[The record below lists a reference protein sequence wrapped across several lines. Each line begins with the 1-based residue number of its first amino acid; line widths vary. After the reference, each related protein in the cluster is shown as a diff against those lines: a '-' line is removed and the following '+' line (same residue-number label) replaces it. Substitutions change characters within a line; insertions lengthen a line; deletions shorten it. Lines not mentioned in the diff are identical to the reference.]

1 MKKIIAYFKENSLI
15 IYRILLFLLAAA
27 IIVGIFPKEGKFRY
41 EFQRGKPWMHEDL
54 IAPFDFPIL
63 KTDAELAQER
73 EAVLAQ
79 VKPYFLFSEAVF
91 AESRKRLIE
100 DFDKIW
106 REMHEENDA
115 EKAWQRLLM
124 LNIYDSI
131 FNAGIIERHAVI
143 DGKPD
148 EFLVTLLRRNIA
160 VERELRSFFTIQTAD
175 AFIKDHFSRLSP
187 EGDYNFIIRIIEN
200 RLAQNVLF
208 DPATTERERQT
219 MLGRI
224 SLARGMIQKGE
235 RIISKGDV
243 VGPDRFQVLESFRRE
258 YELQVGGSSAY
269 IGIIAGQ
276 SILVVI
282 ALSVFMLFLVFFRP
296 EIFQQNKMVLFMLL
310 VLLMMV
316 ALLSFMARY
325 HPEYLYLV
333 PLCLVPIIIRI
344 FSDTRLALFVHLVT
358 IFITGFLVPNSF
370 EFVFLQLIAGIIA
383 IISVVNLQ
391 KRSQFAKSVLFIFL
405 TYVAIYT
412 GMNLMQEGNFSTMQP
427 NMFMMFGGS
436 AMLTLLAYPLI
447 YIFEKIFGFT
457 TDLTLLELSD
467 TNNKLLRELAE
478 KAPGTF
484 QHSMQVA
491 AIAEELTREIGGNPL
506 LVRTGALYHDIGKM
520 NNPLFFIENQ
530 ITGVNPHD
538 ELSYEESARI
548 IISHV
553 IEGVEMARKHN
564 LPEILIDFIRT
575 HHGTR
580 RTGYFYIMQKNENP
594 DIEVN
599 EESFTYHGPIPFSRE
614 TAVVMMA
621 DSVEAASR
629 SIKKPNQQKL
639 DELVE
644 NIITRQVEDN
654 QFDNS
659 PITMRDI
666 TRIKRILKKKLMN
679 IYHVRI
685 EYPVA

>member
-1 MKKIIAYFKENSLI
+1 M
-15 IYRILLFLLAAA
+15 LFLLAAV

-63 KTDAELAQER
+63 KTETELAQER
-73 EAVLAQ
+73 EAVQRQL
-79 VKPYFLFSEAVF
+79 KPYFIFDQAATLEAR
-91 AESRKRLIE
+91 RKLIE
-100 DFDKIW
+100 DFNIRW
-106 REMHEENDA
+106 REQPHESNDRKRRKEN
-115 EKAWQRLLM
+115 LM
-124 LNIYDSI
+124 LKVYDTLL
-131 FNAGIIERHAVI
+131 NTGIIEVNSVLE
-143 DGKPD
+143 GKPHD
-148 EFLVTLLRRNIA
+148 FIIVLLRENIA
-160 VERELRSFFTIQTAD
+160 EERELRTLFTIQTAD
-175 AFIKDHFSRLSP
+175 EFVKSYFTKPGMPADT
-187 EGDYNFIIRIIEN
+187 EYIIRIIESH
-200 RLAQNVLF
+200 LVQNVKY
-208 DPATTERERQT
+208 DPTTTERERQAA
-219 MLGRI
+219 LGRI

-235 RIISKGDV
+235 RIISKGDLV
-243 VGPDRFQVLESFRRE
+243 NAERLQVLESFRRE
-258 YELQVGGSSAY
+258 YELQIGGSAKF
-269 IGIIAGQ
+269 IGIVAGQ

-282 ALSVFMLFLVFFRP
+282 ALTVFLLFLIFFRP
-296 EIFQQNKMVLFMLL
+296 EVFRQNKMVVFMLL
-310 VLLMMV
+310 VILLMIF
-316 ALLSFMARY
+316 ALSYMARHHISY
-325 HPEYLYLV
+325 IYLV

-370 EFVFLQLIAGIIA
+370 EYVFLQLIAGIIA

-391 KRSQFAKSVLFIFL
+391 KRSQFAKSVLLIFL
-405 TYVAIYT
+405 TYVAVYA
-412 GMNLMQEGNFSTMQP
+412 GMNLMQEGNFNTMEP
-427 NMFMMFGGS
+427 NMFIMFGGS

-457 TDLTLLELSD
+457 TDVTLLELSD

-484 QHSMQVA
+484 QHSLQVA
-491 AIAEELTREIGGNPL
+491 NIAEELTREIGGNPL

-520 NNPLFFIENQ
+520 NNPMYFVENQ

-538 ELSYEESARI
+538 ELSYEESSRI
-548 IISHV
+548 IINHV
-553 IEGVEMARKHN
+553 IDGVEMARRHK

-580 RTGYFYIMQKNENP
+580 RTEYFYTMHKKENP
-594 DIEVN
+594 DEDVN
-599 EESFTYHGPIPFSRE
+599 EELFTYHGPIPFSRE

-629 SIKKPNQQKL
+629 SLKRPDQQML
-639 DELVE
+639 NELVE
-644 NIITRQVEDN
+644 NIINKQVEDN

-666 TRIKRILKKKLMN
+666 TRIKKILKKKLMN

-685 EYPVA
+685 EYPVS

>member
-1 MKKIIAYFKENSLI
+1 MKKIIAYFKNNSLI
-15 IYRILLFLLAAA
+15 IYRVLLFLFTAA

-63 KTDAELAQER
+63 KTEAELTQER
-73 EAVLAQ
+73 EAVLRQ
-79 VKPYFLFSEAVF
+79 VKPYFVF
-91 AESRKRLIE
+91 DENAYAENRKKLSA
-100 DFDKIW
+100 DFNNRIPAQHLDK
-106 REMHEENDA
+106 EERIS
-115 EKAWQRLLM
+115 QMQSQLLKV
-124 LNIYDSI
+124 YDSVL
-131 FNAGIIERHAVI
+131 NTGIIEMNAVI
-143 DGKPD
+143 EGKPD
-148 EFLVTLLRRNIA
+148 EYMLVLIHENMA
-160 VERELRSFFTIQTAD
+160 VERELGSFFSIQTAD
-175 AFIKDHFSRLSP
+175 AFVKKFFSERKPKEDYDFVTRL
-187 EGDYNFIIRIIEN
+187 IEN
-200 RLAQNVLF
+200 HLIQNVRY
-208 DPATTERERQT
+208 DPIATERERQT
-219 MLGRI
+219 ALNRI

-235 RIISKGDV
+235 RIISKGDLV
-243 VGPDRFQVLESFRRE
+243 NAERHQVLESFRKE
-258 YELQVGGSSAY
+258 YEMQVGGSAAFT
-269 IGIIAGQ
+269 GIVAGQ

-282 ALSVFMLFLVFFRP
+282 SLAVFMLFLVFFRP
-296 EIFQQNKMVLFMLL
+296 EIFRQHKMVVFMLL
-310 VLLMMV
+310 VLLLMV
-316 ALLSFMARY
+316 FVLSYMARF
-325 HPEYLYLV
+325 HPAYLYLV

-391 KRSQFAKSVLFIFL
+391 KRSQFAISVLLIFI
-405 TYVAIYT
+405 TYVAVYT
-412 GMNLMQEGNFSTMQP
+412 GMNLMQEGNFSTMEL
-427 NMFMMFGGS
+427 NMFLMFGGS
-436 AMLTLLAYPLI
+436 AALTLLAYPLI

-457 TDLTLLELSD
+457 TDVTLLELSD
-467 TNNKLLRELAE
+467 TNNKLLREMAE

-484 QHSMQVA
+484 QHSLQVA
-491 AIAEELTREIGGNPL
+491 NIAEELTREIGGNPL

-520 NNPLFFIENQ
+520 NNPMYFIENQ

-538 ELSYEESARI
+538 ELSYEESARV

-553 IEGVEMARKHN
+553 IEGVEMARKN
-564 LPEILIDFIRT
+564 KLPEMLIDFIRT

-580 RTGYFYIMQKNENP
+580 KVEYFYTMHQKENP
-594 DIEVN
+594 DEDIK
-599 EESFTYHGPIPFSRE
+599 EEDFTYHGPIPFSKE

-629 SIKKPNQQKL
+629 SIKKPNQEKL
-639 DELVE
+639 DELVDK
-644 NIITRQVEDN
+644 IIDKQVETQ

-666 TRIKRILKKKLMN
+666 TRVKKILKKKLMN

-685 EYPVA
+685 KYPV

>member
-1 MKKIIAYFKENSLI
+1 
-15 IYRILLFLLAAA
+15 
-27 IIVGIFPKEGKFRY
+27 
-41 EFQRGKPWMHEDL
+41 
-54 IAPFDFPIL
+54 
-63 KTDAELAQER
+63 
-73 EAVLAQ
+73 
-79 VKPYFLFSEAVF
+79 
-91 AESRKRLIE
+91 
-100 DFDKIW
+100 
-106 REMHEENDA
+106 
-115 EKAWQRLLM
+115 
-124 LNIYDSI
+124 
-131 FNAGIIERHAVI
+131 
-143 DGKPD
+143 
-148 EFLVTLLRRNIA
+148 
-160 VERELRSFFTIQTAD
+160 
-175 AFIKDHFSRLSP
+175 
-187 EGDYNFIIRIIEN
+187 
-200 RLAQNVLF
+200 
-208 DPATTERERQT
+208 
-219 MLGRI
+219 
-224 SLARGMIQKGE
+224 
-235 RIISKGDV
+235 
-243 VGPDRFQVLESFRRE
+243 
-258 YELQVGGSSAY
+258 
-269 IGIIAGQ
+269 
-276 SILVVI
+276 
-282 ALSVFMLFLVFFRP
+282 
-296 EIFQQNKMVLFMLL
+296 
-310 VLLMMV
+310 
-316 ALLSFMARY
+316 
-325 HPEYLYLV
+325 
-333 PLCLVPIIIRI
+333 
-344 FSDTRLALFVHLVT
+344 VHLVT

-427 NMFMMFGGS
+427 GMFIMFGGS

-467 TNNKLLRELAE
+467 TNNKLLRQLAE

-520 NNPLFFIENQ
+520 NNPLYFIENQ

>member
-1 MKKIIAYFKENSLI
+1 MRNILTYFKNNSLV
-15 IYRILLFLLAAA
+15 IYRVLLFLLAAA
-27 IIVGIFPKEGKFRY
+27 IIVGVFPKEGKFRY

-63 KTDAELAQER
+63 KTEAELAQER
-73 EAVLAQ
+73 EAVIKQL
-79 VKPYFLFSEAVF
+79 KPHFVFDDAIYRHSRNSLVDDFNNKWQEREETSEA
-91 AESRKRLIE
+91 AKARK
-100 DFDKIW
+100 
-106 REMHEENDA
+106 
-115 EKAWQRLLM
+115 EKMLLG
-124 LNIYDSI
+124 LYDTLLTT
-131 FNAGIIERHAVI
+131 GIIEMHTVI
-143 DGKPD
+143 EGKPG
-148 EFLVTLLRRNIA
+148 EFIVILLRENLA
-160 VERELRSFFTIQTAD
+160 VERELRSFYNIQSAD
-175 AFIKDHFSRLSP
+175 AYVKGVLSQTSAAEDYEFLARL
-187 EGDYNFIIRIIEN
+187 IEN
-200 RLAQNVLF
+200 HLVQNVRF
-208 DPATTERERQT
+208 DPATTERELQT
-219 MLGRI
+219 ALGRI

-235 RIISKGDV
+235 RIISKGELV
-243 VGPDRFQVLESFRRE
+243 NAERHQVLESFRKE
-258 YELQVGGSSAY
+258 YELQVGGAASY
-269 IGIIAGQ
+269 LGIIAGQ
-276 SILVVI
+276 SILVMI
-282 ALSVFMLFLVFFRP
+282 ALTVFMLFLVFFRP
-296 EIFQQNKMVLFMLL
+296 EIFRQNKMVVFMLM

-316 ALLSFMARY
+316 FALSYMARY
-325 HPEYLYLV
+325 HLAYLYLV

-358 IFITGFLVPNSF
+358 IFIAGFLVPNSF

-391 KRSQFAKSVLFIFL
+391 KRSQFAKSVLLIFL
-405 TYVAIYT
+405 TYVAVYT
-412 GMNLMQEGNFSTMQP
+412 GMNLMQEGNFSTMEV
-427 NMFMMFGGS
+427 NMFIMFGGS
-436 AMLTLLAYPLI
+436 SILTLLAYPLI
-447 YIFEKIFGFT
+447 YVFEKIFGFT
-457 TDLTLLELSD
+457 TDVTLLELSD

-484 QHSMQVA
+484 QHSLQVA
-491 AIAEELTREIGGNPL
+491 NIAEELTREIGGNPL

-520 NNPLFFIENQ
+520 NNPMFFIENQ

-538 ELSYEESARI
+538 ELSFEESSRI

-580 RTGYFYIMQKNENP
+580 RVDYFYIMHKKENP
-594 DIEVN
+594 EEEVN
-599 EESFTYHGPIPFSRE
+599 EESFKYHGPIPFSKE

-629 SIKKPNQQKL
+629 SIKKPDQQKIN
-639 DELVE
+639 DLVDT
-644 NIITRQVEDN
+644 IINKQVEDN

-666 TRIKRILKKKLMN
+666 TRIKKILKKKLMN

-685 EYPVA
+685 EYPVS

>member
-1 MKKIIAYFKENSLI
+1 MKKIIAYFKANSLI
-15 IYRILLFLLAAA
+15 IYRILLFILAAA
-27 IIVGIFPKEGKFRY
+27 FIVGIFPKEGKFRY

-63 KTDAELAQER
+63 KTDAELALER

-79 VKPYFLFSEAVF
+79 VKPYFLFNEAVF
-91 AESRKRLIE
+91 EDSRKRLTE
-100 DFDKIW
+100 DFEKMW
-106 REMHEENDA
+106 REMHDDNDP
-115 EKAWQRLLM
+115 EKVRQKSLM

-131 FNAGIIERHAVI
+131 FNAGIIEMHAVI

-148 EFLVTLLRRNIA
+148 EFLITLLRRNIA
-160 VERELRSFFTIQTAD
+160 MERELRSFFTIQTAD
-175 AFIKDHFSRLSP
+175 AFIKDYFSRLSP
-187 EGDYNFIIRIIEN
+187 EGDYNFILRIIEN
-200 RLAQNVLF
+200 RLVQNVLF

-296 EIFQQNKMVLFMLL
+296 EIFKQNKMVVFMLL

-427 NMFMMFGGS
+427 GMFIMFGGS

-467 TNNKLLRELAE
+467 TNNKLLRQLAE

-520 NNPLFFIENQ
+520 NNPLYFIENQ

>member
-1 MKKIIAYFKENSLI
+1 MKKIIAYFKGNSLI

-148 EFLVTLLRRNIA
+148 EFLITLLRRNIA
-160 VERELRSFFTIQTAD
+160 VERELRSFFTLQTAD

-219 MLGRI
+219 MLERI

-269 IGIIAGQ
+269 IGIIVGQ

-391 KRSQFAKSVLFIFL
+391 KRSQFAKSVFFIFL
-405 TYVAIYT
+405 TYVAIYS

-467 TNNKLLRELAE
+467 TNNKLLRKLAE

-520 NNPLFFIENQ
+520 NNPLYFIENQ

-553 IEGVEMARKHN
+553 IEGVEMARKQN

-580 RTGYFYIMQKNENP
+580 KTGYFYIMQKNENP
-594 DIEVN
+594 DVEVN
-599 EESFTYHGPIPFSRE
+599 EELFTYHGPIPFSRE

-644 NIITRQVEDN
+644 NIITSQVEDN

>member
-1 MKKIIAYFKENSLI
+1 MRKILTYFKNNSLV
-15 IYRILLFLLAAA
+15 IYRVLLFLLAAA
-27 IIVGIFPKEGKFRY
+27 IIVGVFPKEGKFRY

-63 KTDAELAQER
+63 KTEAELAQER
-73 EAVLAQ
+73 EAIIKQ
-79 VKPYFLFSEAVF
+79 VKPYFIFDEAIYRHSRNSLVDDF
-91 AESRKRLIE
+91 NIKWQERNETSTTAKAQKES
-100 DFDKIW
+100 
-106 REMHEENDA
+106 M
-115 EKAWQRLLM
+115 LLG
-124 LNIYDSI
+124 LYDTLLST
-131 FNAGIIERHAVI
+131 GIIEMHTVI
-143 DGKPD
+143 EGKPG
-148 EFLVTLLRRNIA
+148 EFLIILLRENLA
-160 VERELRSFFTIQTAD
+160 VERELRSFYNIQSAD
-175 AFIKDHFSRLSP
+175 AYVKGVLSQVKAAEDYEFLARL
-187 EGDYNFIIRIIEN
+187 IEN
-200 RLAQNVLF
+200 HLVQNVRF
-208 DPATTERERQT
+208 DPATTEREMQT
-219 MLGRI
+219 ALGRI

-235 RIISKGDV
+235 RIISKGDLV
-243 VGPDRFQVLESFRRE
+243 NAERHQVLESFRKE
-258 YELQVGGSSAY
+258 YELQVGGAASY

-282 ALSVFMLFLVFFRP
+282 ALTVFMLFLVFFRP
-296 EIFQQNKMVLFMLL
+296 EIFRQNKMVVFMLM
-310 VLLMMV
+310 VLLLMV
-316 ALLSFMARY
+316 FALSYMARY
-325 HPEYLYLV
+325 HLAYLYLV

-358 IFITGFLVPNSF
+358 IFIAGFLVPNSF

-391 KRSQFAKSVLFIFL
+391 KRSQFAKSVLLIFL
-405 TYVAIYT
+405 TYVAVYT
-412 GMNLMQEGNFSTMQP
+412 GMNLMQEGNFSTMEA
-427 NMFMMFGGS
+427 NMFIMFGGS
-436 AMLTLLAYPLI
+436 AMFTLLAYPLI
-447 YIFEKIFGFT
+447 YVFEKIFGFT
-457 TDLTLLELSD
+457 TDVTLLELSD

-484 QHSMQVA
+484 QHSLQVA
-491 AIAEELTREIGGNPL
+491 NIAEELTREIGGNPL

-520 NNPLFFIENQ
+520 NNPMFFIENQ

-538 ELSYEESARI
+538 ELSFEESSRI

-580 RTGYFYIMQKNENP
+580 RVDYFYIMHKKENP
-594 DIEVN
+594 EEEVN
-599 EESFTYHGPIPFSRE
+599 EESFKYHGPIPFSKE

-629 SIKKPNQQKL
+629 SLKKPDQQKIN
-639 DELVE
+639 DLVDT
-644 NIITRQVEDN
+644 IINKQVEDN

-666 TRIKRILKKKLMN
+666 TRIKKILKKKLMN

-685 EYPVA
+685 EYPVS